1 MRGASFMSS
10 NINETSTAG
19 IGIKDTPEIVKKFIA
34 NLKIESVMWII
45 LGLLQLISFI
55 VQLCLIVPK
64 DNFLEILE
72 QSYFGIMWYFYLSA
86 NFIFFGVI
94 SIFYANKKFKQD
106 YRGIVKFGSFSR
118 IPLYFYIE
126 ICVILLFL
134 VFLSAPLYVTVIYI
148 ILCQIPIVADLIG
161 IVIYVQM
168 HKEEFLSLEEK
179 AIIKETEVKPEIIE
193 EKIIKEV
200 EEEKEIAPA
209 VTVSEEKKEIN
220 SENTSSNKII
230 CPNCG
235 KEQVK
240 NQFGCIYCHCKWE

>member
-1 MRGASFMSS
+1 MSS

-72 QSYFGIMWYFYLSA
+72 QSYFGIMWYFYYTA
-86 NFIFFGVI
+86 NFIFLGVI

-118 IPLYFYIE
+118 ILLYFYIE
-126 ICVILLFL
+126 IGVILLFL

-148 ILCQIPIVADLIG
+148 ILCQIPIMADLIG

-168 HKEEFLSLEEK
+168 HKEAFLALEEK
-179 AIIKETEVKPEIIE
+179 ATIKETEVKPEIVE
-193 EKIIKEV
+193 EKVIKEV
-200 EEEKEIAPA
+200 KEEKEIKEVAGSA
-209 VTVSEEKKEIN
+209 TVREEKKENN
-220 SENTSSNKII
+220 SEISSSNKII

>member
-1 MRGASFMSS
+1 MNS
-10 NINETSTAG
+10 NVNETSVAG
-19 IGIKDTPEIVKKFIA
+19 TGIVGDTPEIVKKFIA

-72 QSYFGIMWYFYLSA
+72 QSYFGIMWYFYYTA
-86 NFIFFGVI
+86 NFIFLGVI
-94 SIFYANKKFKQD
+94 SIFYANKKFKND
-106 YRGIVKFGSFSR
+106 YRGIVKFSSFSR
-118 IPLYFYIE
+118 ILLYFYIE
-126 ICVILLFL
+126 IGVILLFL

-148 ILCQIPIVADLIG
+148 ILCQIPIMTDLIG

-168 HKEEFLSLEEK
+168 HKEAFLALEEK
-179 AIIKETEVKPEIIE
+179 ATIKETEVKNENVE
-193 EKIIKEV
+193 ENIIKEV
-200 EEEKEIAPA
+200 KEEERKVAPA

-240 NQFGCIYCHCKWE
+240 NQFGCIYCHSKF